1 VSYVTVPSVMAGPV
15 LNFPVRRC
23 SIDVVDDPDLAV
35 RLAAFDFLTEAVAAH
50 GEVLPRGILSAG
62 FLHHDRRV
70 PLVGPQGI
78 FKPAVMRDMPLSI
91 TTAPRGPYDDDI
103 RDDDRITY
111 RYRGSNPD
119 HHENRGLR
127 RAMETETPLIYFY
140 GLVPGQYFTAWPV
153 YIVGD
158 DRENLSFTVVH
169 DAQHAIVD
177 TTREPAAVA
186 GRRAYVTGL
195 TRRRL
200 HQAGFRQRVIE
211 AYRRMCGVC
220 RLRHAE
226 LLDAA
231 HILPDA
237 RGGAPVVTNGISL
250 CKLHHAAFDQNI
262 LGIRP
267 DLMIEI
273 NRRVLD
279 EIDGPMLLHGLQGFH
294 RSPLTVPRPRQLRP
308 DAVLLEQRY
317 EVFRAS

>member
-1 VSYVTVPSVMAGPV
+1 M
-15 LNFPVRRC
+15 
-23 SIDVVDDPDLAV
+23 DDPDATT
-35 RLAAFDFLTEAVAAH
+35 RLAAFAFLEEAVAVH
-50 GEVLPRGILSAG
+50 GEVLPRGLLSTG
-62 FLHHDRRV
+62 FVRNGRRV

-78 FKPAVMRDMPLSI
+78 FKPAVMSDMPLSI
-91 TTAPRGPYDDDI
+91 TTAPQGPYDDSI
-103 RDDDRITY
+103 DDNGMITY
-111 RYRGSNPD
+111 RYRGTDPT

-127 RAMETETPLIYFY
+127 RAMETQTPLIYFH
-140 GLVPGQYFTAWPV
+140 GIVRGQYFAAWPV
-153 YIVGD
+153 YIILD
-158 DRENLSFTVVH
+158 DPENLSFTVAH
-169 DAQHAIVD
+169 DAVHAL
-177 TTREPAAVA
+177 RESGGEPAAVA

-237 RGGAPVVTNGISL
+237 QGGAPVVPNGIAL

-262 LGIRP
+262 IGIRP
-267 DLMIEI
+267 DLVIEI
-273 NRRVLD
+273 SSGVLD

-294 RSPLTVPRPRQLRP
+294 GAPLTVPRARQLRP
-308 DAVLLEQRY
+308 DSALLEERY
-317 EVFRAS
+317 ELFRAG

>member
-1 VSYVTVPSVMAGPV
+1 M
-15 LNFPVRRC
+15 
-23 SIDVVDDPDLAV
+23 DDPDVSV
-35 RLAAFDFLTEAVAAH
+35 RVAAFDFLEEAVAVH
-50 GEVLPRGILSAG
+50 GEVLPRGLLSTG
-62 FLHHDRRV
+62 FVHHGRRI

-91 TTAPRGPYDDDI
+91 TTAPRGPYDDGI
-103 RDDDRITY
+103 ADDDHITY
-111 RYRGSNPD
+111 RYRGDDPD

-140 GLVPGQYFTAWPV
+140 GLVPGQYFAAWPV

-158 DRENLSFTVVH
+158 DPRHLTFTVVH
-169 DAQHAIVD
+169 DVHRGLTD
-177 TTREPAAVA
+177 TTGEPGAVA
-186 GRRAYVTGL
+186 GRRAYVTAL

-220 RLRHAE
+220 LLRHAE

-237 RGGAPVVTNGISL
+237 RGGAPIVPNGISL

-262 LGIRP
+262 IGIRP
-267 DLMIEI
+267 DLVIEI
-273 NRRVLD
+273 SRSVLD

-294 RSPLTVPRPRQLRP
+294 GATLSVPRARNLRP
-308 DAVLLEQRY
+308 DTTLLEERY

>member
-1 VSYVTVPSVMAGPV
+1 
-15 LNFPVRRC
+15 
-23 SIDVVDDPDLAV
+23 
-35 RLAAFDFLTEAVAAH
+35 
-50 GEVLPRGILSAG
+50 
-62 FLHHDRRV
+62 
-70 PLVGPQGI
+70 
-78 FKPAVMRDMPLSI
+78 
-91 TTAPRGPYDDDI
+91 
-103 RDDDRITY
+103 
-111 RYRGSNPD
+111 
-119 HHENRGLR
+119 
-127 RAMETETPLIYFY
+127 
-140 GLVPGQYFTAWPV
+140 
-153 YIVGD
+153 
-158 DRENLSFTVVH
+158 
-169 DAQHAIVD
+169 
-177 TTREPAAVA
+177 
-186 GRRAYVTGL
+186 
-195 TRRRL
+195 
-200 HQAGFRQRVIE
+200 
-211 AYRRMCGVC
+211 
-220 RLRHAE
+220 